1 MVRRGVAVNSGLVEA
16 AALLHD
22 IDKALPADDPHRL
35 ESHGKAGATWLTEHG
50 YAELAHAVAIHP
62 VMTLS
67 EAASWD
73 AWTERAGPEGRVV
86 AYADKRATRDI
97 VTLDQRL
104 ARWEARYPGSASL
117 RLARERA
124 ERLES
129 EICAT
134 AGLAPEEVARLPW
147 VSDALQRAA

>member
-1 MVRRGVAVNSGLVEA
+1 VNSGLVEA

-35 ESHGKAGATWLTEHG
+35 EPHGKAGATWLTEHG
-50 YAELAHAVAIHP
+50 YAELASAVAIHP

-73 AWTERAGPEGRVV
+73 AWTERAGLEGRVV

-104 ARWEARYPGSASL
+104 ARWEARYPGSLSL
-117 RLARERA
+117 RVARERA
-124 ERLES
+124 ERLEA
-129 EICAT
+129 EICAA

-147 VSDALQRAA
+147 VSDAMRRAA